1 MPQPHLN
8 LGSIEQRSMFASA
21 LTERLGDRVGLIVIG
36 REMLDFGVGHGVHAL
51 CQISDAIPIHD
62 LAQLDCGVEFV
73 SLGHGNIPHVVPE
86 ARDSQLLSVVPST
99 GCAPPCAHLSVNI
112 RIRPVAD
119 NDLAP
124 KPHPGSN
131 ESKLAVTM
139 GRLIEIHEVHIDS
152 GPGQFLIELRVQ
164 VH

>member
-1 MPQPHLN
+1 
-8 LGSIEQRSMFASA
+8 
-21 LTERLGDRVGLIVIG
+21 
-36 REMLDFGVGHGVHAL
+36 ML
-51 CQISDAIPIHD
+51 S
-62 LAQLDCGVEFV
+62 
-73 SLGHGNIPHVVPE
+73 PE
-86 ARDSQLLSVVPST
+86 ARDFQLLSVVPST
-99 GCAPPCAHLSVNI
+99 GCAQPCAHLSVNI
-112 RIRPVAD
+112 RILPVAD

-152 GPGQFLIELRVQ
+152 GPGQFLIKLRVQ